1 MRRILIVED
10 EKPISSILQYGFK
23 KEGFEVRC
31 ALTGSEA
38 LELFRGAY
46 ASLEKKLF
54 ASISDERREACMQT
68 LAEMEANLERFL

>member
-1 MRRILIVED
+1 MEAKRILIVED

-38 LELFRGAY
+38 LELAKEAAKAGEVPVGAAGY
-46 ASLEKKLF
+46 
-54 ASISDERREACMQT
+54 
-68 LAEMEANLERFL
+68 